1 MKININMKKSGMKQR
16 KGMALLFAGTL
27 MFTAITSGCG
37 KKDIDYD
44 SVQQEETTQTGLDAN
59 GDSGTVSAGY
69 DIPESCHQMIDPADS
84 ELESIEIAAD
94 RIQTFDTSGTIRE
107 YVKKRKRTPE
117 YKEKVVNAVFDR
129 DIQLSGEK
137 AKTKAD
143 IENELDAAKQEYE
156 DAKARKENGEAIFE
170 EQYTD
175 EIKRLE
181 KMLDAASEDGA
192 AAIDYSADLYKGI
205 CNDIEFELGFP
216 CAEYPMAHFKM
227 TQSLI
232 QYRPQDG
239 ASEVDMIQLPMM
251 SVEEY
256 KEQSASMETGTESSQ
271 GNGQDGTTEEET
283 EAMVHDNKCIYSVDE
298 AKTIADDF
306 LLDLGISDVQVKG
319 VSDLMW
325 AYYDDSG
332 NPVGASEW
340 DGYIFLYGRAA
351 GTQMVAD
358 YAYYDTDYLSGE
370 DGDIE
375 LDLPHES
382 YTIYVDENG
391 VINAGWKDYLEP
403 TGQTDS
409 VTLLSF
415 DEMIQKA
422 EKAIPEFYKKYK
434 TGYREV
440 IFDHLEL
447 GYCLRQTEDQDT
459 YCFVPAWIFSR
470 HEEADNDHDDPYTSQ
485 LVILDAVTGDL
496 IDPVL
501 LSESLNITA
510 DEDWGFIA
518 EN

>member
-1 MKININMKKSGMKQR
+1 
-16 KGMALLFAGTL
+16 
-27 MFTAITSGCG
+27 
-37 KKDIDYD
+37 
-44 SVQQEETTQTGLDAN
+44 
-59 GDSGTVSAGY
+59 
-69 DIPESCHQMIDPADS
+69 
-84 ELESIEIAAD
+84 
-94 RIQTFDTSGTIRE
+94 
-107 YVKKRKRTPE
+107 
-117 YKEKVVNAVFDR
+117 
-129 DIQLSGEK
+129 
-137 AKTKAD
+137 
-143 IENELDAAKQEYE
+143 
-156 DAKARKENGEAIFE
+156 
-170 EQYTD
+170 
-175 EIKRLE
+175 
-181 KMLDAASEDGA
+181 
-192 AAIDYSADLYKGI
+192 
-205 CNDIEFELGFP
+205 
-216 CAEYPMAHFKM
+216 
-227 TQSLI
+227 
-232 QYRPQDG
+232 
-239 ASEVDMIQLPMM
+239 
-251 SVEEY
+251 
-256 KEQSASMETGTESSQ
+256 METGTESSQ

-306 LLDLGISDVQVKG
+306 LLDLRISDVQVKG

-403 TGQTDS
+403 TGQADS

-496 IDPVL
+496 IDPVP